1 MTPLLVLLLLLL
13 VQTVCCQE
21 IQHAAGLQQEQRA
34 FCQEHGERLANGWA
48 VDAALL
54 TQADYDALGN
64 RMKLLVYRQNDIVS
78 YWIRVNRQWE
88 AKSVRNIHRALQG
101 HMKRHAIADPS
112 TLTFVDLGANIG
124 TYTVAL
130 AKAGFD
136 VVAFEPMPLNVDA
149 IRAAL
154 CLNSID
160 QSRVTL
166 YPYGLGTRQ
175 QECLV
180 FSDDSNH
187 GNGNVEC
194 SPDFVVPAGCS
205 KLGMVAIRRYDDFYD
220 QLRHKNVVVLKM
232 DVEGFEPYVVEG
244 GARLFFEPPIPY
256 IQMEFNEGCLRQRG
270 SDPLAV
276 LCKFIEKG
284 YAVHRGSFG
293 GPVIPPESI
302 TTNTENCPLSQHIED
317 LFLVHESVQQK
328 PEQLAAAFEL

>member
-1 MTPLLVLLLLLL
+1 MALLVLLLLLL
-13 VQTVCCQE
+13 LQTACCQE
-21 IQHAAGLQQEQRA
+21 IQNAAGLQQEQSA
-34 FCQEHGERLANGWA
+34 FCQEHAEKLASGWA
-48 VDAALL
+48 VDSSLL

-64 RMKLLVYRQNDIVS
+64 RMKLLVYKQNDIVS
-78 YWIRVNRQWE
+78 YWIQVNRQWE
-88 AKSVRNIHRALQG
+88 AKSVRNIHKALQS
-101 HMKRHAIADPS
+101 HMKRHSITDPS

-136 VVAFEPMPLNVDA
+136 VVAFEPMPLNVNS

-160 QSRVTL
+160 QSKVTL
-166 YPYGLGTRQ
+166 YPYGLGTGQ

-180 FSDDSNH
+180 FSEDFNH

-194 SPDFVVPAGCS
+194 APNFVVPAGCS

-220 QLRHKNVVVLKM
+220 QLGHKNVVVLKM

-244 GARLFFEPPIPY
+244 GARLFFERPIPY

-270 SDPLAV
+270 SDPLAI

-284 YAVHRGSFG
+284 YTVRRGSFG
-293 GPVIPPESI
+293 GPIIPSDSI
-302 TTNTENCPLSQHIED
+302 TTNTKNCPLSQNIED
-317 LFLVHESVQQK
+317 LFLIHESVQQNS
-328 PEQLAAAFEL
+328 EQLAATFEL

>member
-1 MTPLLVLLLLLL
+1 MLLLLLL
-13 VQTVCCQE
+13 LIKTAYCCQALQE
-21 IQHAAGLQQEQRA
+21 AAGLQQEQRA
-34 FCQEHGERLANGWA
+34 FCQEHAEKLANGWA
-48 VDAALL
+48 VDSKFL

-64 RMKLLVYRQNDIVS
+64 HMKLLVYKQNDIVS
-78 YWIRVNRQWE
+78 NWILVIKGWE
-88 AKSVRNIHRALQG
+88 AKSVHNVHAAMQG
-101 HMKRHAIADPS
+101 YVKRHSVTDPS

-160 QSRVTL
+160 QSKVTL
-166 YPYGLGTRQ
+166 YPYGLGTQQ

-194 SPDFVVPAGCS
+194 SPNFIVPVGCS

-244 GARLFFEPPIPY
+244 GARLFFERPIPY
-256 IQMEFNEGCLRQRG
+256 IQMEFNESSLRQRG
-270 SDPLAV
+270 SDPFVIVRTL
-276 LCKFIEKG
+276 IEKG
-284 YAVHRGSFG
+284 YTVHRWSFG
-293 GPVIPPESI
+293 GPIIPIELV
-302 TTNTENCPLSQHIED
+302 TTNTKDFPRSKYIED
-317 LFLVHESVQQK
+317 LFLIHESVQQE
-328 PEQLAAAFEL
+328 PEQFAEAFEL